1 MINLKEVTFF
11 YEKERPIFEGFSLS
25 IKRGESL
32 AVLGP
37 SGCGKT
43 TLLYLIGG
51 LLSPHKGEVWI
62 DKEMVR
68 GPREK
73 TSLILQDYGLLPWKT
88 IKENIELGLRF
99 RKIKGDSLPEY
110 WLRRLN
116 IYEIKDKYP
125 HQVSGG
131 QKQRA
136 AIARSLILKPDI
148 VLMDEPFSSLDA
160 PTRENLQDLIL
171 SLRKDEVLTVVL
183 VTHTIE
189 EAAYV
194 GDRILVLLSPPH
206 KTPFIIE
213 NTQRGSL
220 RRDENS
226 FHFLCTKLRNH
237 IAALWNQ
244 GPSI

>member
-1 MINLKEVTFF
+1 MIDLKEVTFF
-11 YEKERPIFEGFSLS
+11 YEKERPLFESFSLF

-43 TLLYLIGG
+43 TFLYLIGG
-51 LLSPHKGEVWI
+51 LLSPQEGGIWI
-62 DKEMVR
+62 DKLKMN
-68 GPREK
+68 GPRDK

-88 IKENIELGLRF
+88 IKENIELGLKF
-99 RKIKGDSLPEY
+99 RKIHSDSLAEH

-160 PTRENLQDLIL
+160 PTREDLQDLVL
-171 SLRKDEVLTVVL
+171 NLRNDENLTVVL

-194 GDRILVLLSPPH
+194 GDRILILLSPPH
-206 KTPFIIE
+206 RTPFIINNDE
-213 NTQRGSL
+213 RRSL
-220 RRDENS
+220 KRDDKS
-226 FHFLCTKLRNH
+226 FHSLCTKLRNH
-237 IAALWNQ
+237 IATLWNQ
-244 GPSI
+244 GPQI